1 MDGKSSAIRQGEDF
15 SELGEI
21 MSCPNCGA
29 LMNLHAEKP
38 VKEPTVPEGE
48 MVAYV
53 YYCPNCGKVEAV
65 EKPM

>member
-1 MDGKSSAIRQGEDF
+1 
-15 SELGEI
+15 

-38 VKEPTVPEGE
+38 VKEPSVPEGE
-48 MVAYV
+48 AVACI